1 MICEGKVNCI
11 IYVVVFY
18 LNLHELYVYLK
29 NSEVYTLFSF
39 IYFIE
44 TMSEP
49 FVQVNAYPWI
59 AALVIDN
66 EKDPDYVQSTC
77 SAVLV
82 GRNSLKSRVGP
93 CLPQIGSNWMVT
105 AAHCLYRQE
114 VLLPATSLTLV
125 LGLHDKSDSTE
136 GTR

>member
-1 MICEGKVNCI
+1 
-11 IYVVVFY
+11 
-18 LNLHELYVYLK
+18 
-29 NSEVYTLFSF
+29 
-39 IYFIE
+39 
-44 TMSEP
+44 MSES

-77 SAVLV
+77 SAILV
-82 GRNSLKSRVGP
+82 GRHSVLSRAGP
-93 CLPQIGSNWMVT
+93 CPPQIGSNWMLT
-105 AAHCLYRQE
+105 AAHCVYRQE

-136 GTR
+136 ETR